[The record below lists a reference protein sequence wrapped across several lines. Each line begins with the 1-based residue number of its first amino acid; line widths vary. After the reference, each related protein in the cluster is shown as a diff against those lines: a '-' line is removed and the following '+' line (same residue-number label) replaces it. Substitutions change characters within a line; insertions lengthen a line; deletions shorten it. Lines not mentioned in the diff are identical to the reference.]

1 MQLYVGFKVLP
12 TDKCCRF
19 LDNQIFFI
27 QDVPVRAGK
36 RKASVT
42 FLEVGQPYQHTL
54 AHYKHFSHTS
64 IANWM
69 DEACRQF
76 GVGSFSCTLDLGA
89 PKVMM
94 IVFF

>member
-1 MQLYVGFKVLP
+1 MEWRGELQLMKPWTTQHSAMSQCQCTRYVPRLRQGVDMQLHVGLKVLP

-42 FLEVGQPYQHTL
+42 FLEVGQP
-54 AHYKHFSHTS
+54 
-64 IANWM
+64 
-69 DEACRQF
+69 
-76 GVGSFSCTLDLGA
+76 
-89 PKVMM
+89 
-94 IVFF
+94 